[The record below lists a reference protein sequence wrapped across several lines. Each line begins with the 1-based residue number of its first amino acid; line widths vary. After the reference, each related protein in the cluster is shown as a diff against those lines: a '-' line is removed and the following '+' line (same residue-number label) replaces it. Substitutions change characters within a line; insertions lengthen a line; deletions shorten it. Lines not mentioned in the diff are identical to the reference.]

1 MQYINSKKQKP
12 KLIDSGHRFINDKSN
27 ETAVYWK
34 CDKSKSFICRAHL
47 NTDGENIIKGIGDH
61 NHAANVAGL
70 QVAQVVNSAKTWAT
84 SNSNG
89 ILAVFMLLPSKSE
102 ETYSQLFAQVK
113 RLVPAAVPQSIMTD
127 FKPAAINTI

>member
-1 MQYINSKKQKP
+1 MALRYVNSKKQKP

-34 CDKSKSFICRAHL
+34 CDKSKSFKCCAHL
-47 NTDGENIIKGIGDH
+47 NTDGENIIKGIGAH

-89 ILAVFMLLPSKSE
+89 ILAVFTLLPSPKRH
-102 ETYSQLFAQVK
+102 TVDFCPSQALGAGCC
-113 RLVPAAVPQSIMTD
+113 
-127 FKPAAINTI
+127 AAIHYDRLRTSHN